1 MKILDYIFSC
11 LWIILISEIQKL
23 FVFRAKG
30 RIQDVP
36 LEWIKLVFAAA
47 HGNSYK
53 VEFPRLVNS
62 A

>member
-1 MKILDYIFSC
+1 MFMKY
-11 LWIILISEIQKL
+11 IILISEIQKL

-30 RIQDVP
+30 RIQDVL

-47 HGNSYK
+47 HGNSYE

>member
-1 MKILDYIFSC
+1 MFMKY
-11 LWIILISEIQKL
+11 IILISEIQKL
-23 FVFRAKG
+23 FVSRAKW
-30 RIQDVP
+30 RIQDVL